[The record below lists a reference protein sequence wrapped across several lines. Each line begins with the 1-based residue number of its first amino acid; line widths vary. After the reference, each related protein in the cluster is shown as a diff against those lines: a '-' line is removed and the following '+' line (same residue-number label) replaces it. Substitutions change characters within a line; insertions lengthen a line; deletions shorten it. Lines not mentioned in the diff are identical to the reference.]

1 MTASIPSWRRT
12 VPLIITFLCPLLLLL
27 VPTGPLFTPEIRLFL
42 VITLIGVLSWAF
54 DVVPQALPAILM
66 PIAYLLFKLAPGEV
80 IYGVWSNYIPWMM
93 LGGLIL
99 ANVLQSTGLLTRIA
113 YKCITLTGGSYTGLL
128 FGLALTGI
136 VGNLLAPGKM
146 AIPMAALTYG
156 ICVALNLGVSRASA
170 GIMLGGAIAALLPQ
184 QFIYNPVNLALTVG
198 AGESVTGPISVSWIS
213 YFIYNIPSVLYL
225 FVVIFLV
232 AKFTKPEGVI
242 FEKAFF
248 EERYEKLGR
257 WSAKEVKA
265 LLVCIGLFTALIIGS
280 FLDWPIGWAF
290 AIFPCLLFMPLI
302 NVGRREDI
310 QHLDFSFV
318 LFITACLGI
327 GNVATELGI
336 GKVFAEVATPLLTGH
351 SIFITFG
358 LTWVFIVL
366 ANFILTPL
374 AIISVLAVPMAE
386 LSLALGINPLCTY
399 FFMCNAYDVVF
410 LPYEYALYLIFF
422 SFSLIRV
429 KDFMQV
435 MSIKAVASII
445 FLLAIQVPY
454 WMVTGMLYAG

>member
-1 MTASIPSWRRT
+1 MTASFSPWRRT
-12 VPLIITFLCPLLLLL
+12 LPLIITFICPLLLLL
-27 VPTGPLFTPEIRLFL
+27 LPTTELFTAEIRLFL
-42 VITLIGVLSWAF
+42 VITVIGVFGWAF

-113 YKCITLTGGSYTGLL
+113 YKCITLTGGTYTGLL

-156 ICVALNLGVSRASA
+156 ICCALNLGVSKTSA
-170 GIMLGGAIAALLPQ
+170 GIMLGGAISALLPQ

-198 AGESVTGPISVSWIS
+198 TGESVTGPLPVTWIS
-213 YFIYNIPSVLYL
+213 YFIYNIPSVFYL
-225 FVVIFLV
+225 FIVIFLV
-232 AKFTKPEGVI
+232 AKFTKPETL
-242 FEKAFF
+242 FSEKSFF
-248 EERYEKLGR
+248 VQQYQDLGP
-257 WSAKEVKA
+257 WSSKEIKA
-265 LLVCIGLFTALIIGS
+265 LIICIGLFASLIIGS
-280 FLDWPIGWAF
+280 FLNWPIGWAF
-290 AIFPCLLFMPLI
+290 AIFPCLFFLPII
-302 NVGRREDI
+302 NVGQREDI
-310 QHLDFSFV
+310 KQLDFSFV
-318 LFITACLGI
+318 LFITACLSI
-327 GNVATELGI
+327 GNVATHLGI
-336 GKVFAEVATPLLTGH
+336 GKVFAEVATPVLTGH

-358 LTWVFIVL
+358 LTWLFIVL

-422 SFSLIRV
+422 SFSLIKV
-429 KDFMQV
+429 KDFIQI
-435 MSIKAVASII
+435 MSIKAVASFI
-445 FLLAIQVPY
+445 FLLALQVPY
-454 WMVTGMLYAG
+454 WMLTGMLYA